1 MVHPHAV
8 VPVGDAPI
16 YAVGAHFIS
25 RELQGAVAEGIARSF
40 PAFKPSARPFLRS
53 AHPSRLE
60 REAMQNHGVA
70 GAVRRRRAVQK
81 PEIRTDGF
89 VADRRDIAAGIG
101 ELLDDVACGRRS
113 GPCVPTAE
121 GYVIGAP
128 RHLRGELPAAGCTY
142 RTRLSR
148 IHHSRKP
155 SLDPA
160 HACVSCHFRYHAE
173 QHRLVGSRRA
183 CHALIYLP

>member
-81 PEIRTDGF
+81 PEIRADGF
-89 VADRRDIAAGIG
+89 VADRRDIAAGI
-101 ELLDDVACGRRS
+101 
-113 GPCVPTAE
+113 
-121 GYVIGAP
+121 
-128 RHLRGELPAAGCTY
+128 GELPAAGCTY